1 MRLLLL
7 LLLIPSLL
15 FGQSNRDRLH
25 KEPIKVGVKYR
36 TTYPDG
42 NLYYF
47 TGTVP
52 GNALIIIYE
61 PPYVDVPPA
70 GGWPVLF
77 YYGGDGA
84 DNGEKTNVWDE
95 ALSSGDTFTWTATLA
110 NTGNNRVL
118 STSVVIRDDG
128 VEIARGQIGGQ
139 IRGPFVSTGSV
150 GLTGS
155 SSSLTITSSVALS
168 GSITVDYLY
177 TTLLT
182 EGIPLTMNQGDDLD
196 QRGIVVMVQ
205 SLLNDA
211 DLSAGYF
218 DSVLPYVW
226 RNYTIDP
233 DRINVTGLSRGARQL
248 GRAGQNISISNHYA
262 FWIKNSD
269 GTFSAT
275 DLGAGYTASGFAS
288 VSLATSDIG
297 GAYTVANYDGIGIA
311 AVQGTSDATLTNNFP
326 TFAAT
331 WGAGA
336 PLTEYPYLLNLF
348 SVGHSSTVWHTNF
361 YYRKYGSVG
370 GGTAPWDFA
379 DFHWKYSRNDE
390 DCATLFVEQAEK
402 RREGDE
408 HDIFDYR
415 EAVRKVAQLG
425 AGAVKTALEARLV
438 TLKATLD
445 SEIEWR
451 VIINHTTAA
460 ITSTGNINDQ
470 TTHVDNAR
478 VDDLIDDNG
487 NVLTG
492 IDWFIGNN
500 PLASAYESELSS
512 SRGYHNVGG
521 FETFV
526 NRAGMRISSSVCP
539 VGFAGLPTGT
549 YTLRIYHNEA
559 GGAFTQIELTAT
571 IGGVTHT
578 DYSQYNRLVGYTE
591 WTGLDETDLAN
602 FDIGRN
608 VGDTY
613 ITAVEL
619 IRVN

>member
-1 MRLLLL
+1 MRILVLLLL
-7 LLLIPSLL
+7 PFLL
-15 FGQSNRDRLH
+15 FGQPTNKERLTDRNF
-25 KEPIKVGVKYR
+25 KFGQKYR

-70 GGWPVLF
+70 GGWPTLF

-84 DNGEKTNVWDE
+84 DNGEKTNVWNA

-196 QRGIVVMVQ
+196 QRGIVVMIQ

-211 DLSAGYF
+211 DLTAGYF

-248 GRAGQNISISNHYA
+248 GRAGQNISISNNYA
-262 FWIKNSD
+262 FWIKESD
-269 GTFSAT
+269 GTFSST
-275 DLGAGYTASGFAS
+275 DLGAGYVASGYAS
-288 VSLATSDIG
+288 VSLATTDIG
-297 GAYTVANYDGIGIA
+297 GSYGTMTNYDKIGFIG
-311 AVQGTSDATLTNNFP
+311 VQGTSDGTLTNAMP
-326 TFAAT
+326 SWAAT
-331 WGAGA
+331 WGASTS
-336 PLTEYPYLLNLF
+336 LDEYPYMLNLF
-348 SVGHSSTVWHTNF
+348 GVTHSGTAWHTNM

-402 RREGDE
+402 RREGNE

-415 EAVRKVAQLG
+415 EAVRKVNQLG
-425 AGAVKTALEARLV
+425 AGAVKTALEGRLA

-451 VIINHTTAA
+451 VIINHTIGAV
-460 ITSTGNINDQ
+460 TSTGNINDQ

-478 VDDLIDDNG
+478 VDDLVDDNG
-487 NVLTG
+487 NTLTG

-500 PLASAYESELSS
+500 PLASAYEAEFGS
-512 SRGYHNVGG
+512 SRGYSNVGG
-521 FETFV
+521 FETTV
-526 NRAGMRISSSVCP
+526 NRAGMRISSTVCP
-539 VGFAGLPTGT
+539 VGFAGLPAGT
-549 YTLRIYHNEA
+549 YTLRLYHNEA
-559 GGAFTQIELTAT
+559 SGTFSQIELTAT
-571 IGGVTHT
+571 IGGVTVT
-578 DYSQYNRLVGYTE
+578 DYSQYNRLIGYSE

-608 VGDTY
+608 TGDTY
-613 ITAVEL
+613 VTAVE
-619 IRVN
+619 IIKN